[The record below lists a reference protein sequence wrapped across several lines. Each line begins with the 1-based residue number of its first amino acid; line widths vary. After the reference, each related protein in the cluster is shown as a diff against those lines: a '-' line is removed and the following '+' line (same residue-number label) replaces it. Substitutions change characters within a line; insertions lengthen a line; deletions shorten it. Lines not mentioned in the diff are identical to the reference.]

1 MLRLL
6 PPAIA
11 WLAIVVLPHR
21 AETASC
27 YESDLLQM
35 MQRLKGVSGVRDQCS
50 AKDDENL
57 NSMEL
62 HLKAMSNWAIAED
75 VKSAMEMVTGEL
87 EAEYEKIVEDHITI
101 TVGQSWTDR
110 LVSVAKS
117 VTEDIAGE
125 IPVVGNVIEKAI
137 DLFWPESE
145 DVYDIWQL
153 IVGEVSDLVD
163 VKILAY
169 ELGDRYADLLALKR
183 DMRRYSKSKSTID
196 RGNFLSIAL
205 AKVEDIV
212 AHLTVSSNKLQLLPL
227 TIATATIHCVI
238 LRERVIHGPSL
249 YGVFD
254 SSWSLELQS
263 SVAFYQSFFN
273 YTYGEWF
280 TWRSGKVETSSQMN
294 GRRRGYCSASTKDT
308 LTGTEYDLSWAG
320 EASDDSKCASAA
332 TMQKSRFVRDVARS
346 IVTSLRTVMYLQRY
360 VPGMETEPV
369 DVLPAIKYVKLGPFA
384 YVSQPVSNLQVSYSD
399 DLPTAAT
406 NCDAGPGDITKVT
419 VRSYNVVDGF
429 QIYYADGG
437 QCIGGG
443 NGGNADDFDLSDTRY
458 ITKLQFH
465 FNEPE
470 IARLEMSLSD
480 GTSASFGQGGG
491 DVVEG
496 YVTDDGSYKL
506 VGGVLGSAHNSY
518 LGYFEPIYEF
528 TDLKVWSSE
537 LFTSDSMKSGE
548 TLTAISGLG
557 SANGMYKFVVQD
569 DANLVIY
576 DIYDRATWAS
586 DTDGKCPD
594 ESPKLVLQ
602 TNGNLVLLC
611 GTSTIWESGT
621 ATDQE
626 ICRMLAMQNDGSLAM
641 YNVINQS
648 GVWSSDGGIPLGF
661 GPDNLTSPDVLMV
674 GQRIV
679 QAYYLQYELAI
690 DAGKLVLR
698 QWQKSTIWSAGA
710 GCDSSYT
717 EPHLKMQEDGNLVL
731 YCDEGDTVAP
741 WATDTTDSSLT
752 SLSGINVLYLMP
764 NGDLQIRNKRG
775 ERTWTSGSAQ
785 AYRYFPTAS

>member
-1 MLRLL
+1 
-6 PPAIA
+6 
-11 WLAIVVLPHR
+11 
-21 AETASC
+21 
-27 YESDLLQM
+27 
-35 MQRLKGVSGVRDQCS
+35 
-50 AKDDENL
+50 
-57 NSMEL
+57 
-62 HLKAMSNWAIAED
+62 
-75 VKSAMEMVTGEL
+75 
-87 EAEYEKIVEDHITI
+87 
-101 TVGQSWTDR
+101 
-110 LVSVAKS
+110 
-117 VTEDIAGE
+117 
-125 IPVVGNVIEKAI
+125 
-137 DLFWPESE
+137 
-145 DVYDIWQL
+145 
-153 IVGEVSDLVD
+153 
-163 VKILAY
+163 
-169 ELGDRYADLLALKR
+169 
-183 DMRRYSKSKSTID
+183 
-196 RGNFLSIAL
+196 
-205 AKVEDIV
+205 
-212 AHLTVSSNKLQLLPL
+212 
-227 TIATATIHCVI
+227 
-238 LRERVIHGPSL
+238 
-249 YGVFD
+249 
-254 SSWSLELQS
+254 
-263 SVAFYQSFFN
+263 
-273 YTYGEWF
+273 
-280 TWRSGKVETSSQMN
+280 
-294 GRRRGYCSASTKDT
+294 
-308 LTGTEYDLSWAG
+308 
-320 EASDDSKCASAA
+320 
-332 TMQKSRFVRDVARS
+332 
-346 IVTSLRTVMYLQRY
+346 
-360 VPGMETEPV
+360 
-369 DVLPAIKYVKLGPFA
+369 
-384 YVSQPVSNLQVSYSD
+384 
-399 DLPTAAT
+399 
-406 NCDAGPGDITKVT
+406 
-419 VRSYNVVDGF
+419 
-429 QIYYADGG
+429 
-437 QCIGGG
+437 
-443 NGGNADDFDLSDTRY
+443 
-458 ITKLQFH
+458 
-465 FNEPE
+465 
-470 IARLEMSLSD
+470 MSLSD

-548 TLTAISGLG
+548 TLSAISGLG

-641 YNVINQS
+641 YNVRNQS

-752 SLSGINVLYLMP
+752 SLSGVNVLYLMP
-764 NGDLQIRNKRG
+764 NRDLQIRNKRG

-785 AYRYFPTAS
+785 AYRYFPTASSR